1 MANDTTIRISAID
14 QTREAFRSVQGNI
27 SGLSGNL
34 KALGGVLAGVFAGFS
49 AAAVIKQTAD
59 YGKEIDRL
67 STLAG
72 MSVERFQEMA
82 YASERVGI
90 STEKLADI
98 FKDVQDKVGDFIQ
111 TGGGP
116 LADFFEKIAP
126 QMGITAD
133 QFAKLGGADAL
144 QLYVSS
150 LQKANLT
157 QAELTFYL
165 EAIASDS
172 ALLLPLLQNNGAA
185 FNQLADEAR
194 KLGVVLDREA
204 IEQSREF
211 SANIERM
218 QALTA
223 SLGREMSNQ
232 LIPAFNRLAET
243 ILAVNKV
250 SKDEGDGWLMTLWK
264 MTELS
269 RLFGST
275 TQEKV
280 TQAMVEQRTQTQATT
295 QALKI
300 NNTQVRANIQTSKDM
315 ELVTQRLTERNAA
328 LVKLIT
334 ELRSPYQV
342 LNDRIKELNDAFEE
356 GGLSLEMYQ
365 TGLMKANEAYED
377 SLPKITIAKTA
388 LEQYR
393 DATRDLNKSLQDVAV
408 GGLRNLEDALLG
420 VMTGTMTVKDAFRSM
435 AVSIIQDLIRIQIQR
450 SITGPLADALGGLF
464 GGGVRTTG
472 GNLGSGLRV
481 PGMAIGGSVSAG
493 SPYVVGERGPELFV
507 PNSSGAVVAN
517 DRMGGGSPTIVQNI
531 NISTGVSQ
539 TVRTEVMSML
549 PRIMEATKAAVAD
562 QKRRG
567 GTFAKAFA

>member
-34 KALGGVLAGVFAGFS
+34 KSLGGVLAGVFAGFS
-49 AAAVIKQTAD
+49 VGAVLKETAD

-72 MSVERFQEMA
+72 VSIERFQELA
-82 YASERVGI
+82 FASERVGI

-116 LADFFEKIAP
+116 LADFFEKIGP
-126 QMGITAD
+126 QVGVTAE

-172 ALLLPLLQNNGAA
+172 ALLLPLLQNNGEA
-185 FNQLADEAR
+185 FNRLAEEAR
-194 KLGVVLDREA
+194 ALGVVLDRET

-211 SANIERM
+211 SANLERM
-218 QALTA
+218 SALTV
-223 SLGREMSNQ
+223 SLGRSISNS
-232 LIPAFNRLAET
+232 LIPSFNALFET

-250 SKDEGDGWLMTLWK
+250 SKEEGDGFLMTLWK

-280 TQAMVEQRTQTQATT
+280 AKAMVELRDTT
-295 QALKI
+295 QKTTEAMKVQ
-300 NNTQVRANIQTSKDM
+300 NTAVRANIQTSKDM
-315 ELVTQRLTERNAA
+315 ELVTQRLTERNAEIVA
-328 LVKLIT
+328 VYNATRAPVDK
-334 ELRSPYQV
+334 
-342 LNDRIKELNDAFEE
+342 LNDEISKLNRLYQEQFI
-356 GGLSLEMYQ
+356 SLEQLM
-365 TGLMKANEAYED
+365 TGTMAANEAYESSVD
-377 SLPKITIAKTA
+377 KITRNKTA

-393 DATRDLNKSLQDVAV
+393 DATQDLNKNLQDVAV

-420 VMTGTMTVKDAFRSM
+420 VMTGTMTVKDAFKSM
-435 AVSIIQDLIRIQIQR
+435 AASIIKDLIRIQIQR
-450 SITGPLADALGGLF
+450 SITGPLADAIGPLM
-464 GGGVRTTG
+464 
-472 GNLGSGLRV
+472 
-481 PGMAIGGSVSAG
+481 PGYKAIGGSVSAG
-493 SPYVVGERGPELFV
+493 SPYIVGERGPEMFV
-507 PNSSGAVVAN
+507 PNSNGAIIPN
-517 DRMGGGSPTIVQNI
+517 DRLSQEGQGGVVVNQTFQ
-531 NISTGVSQ
+531 ISTGVSQ
-539 TVRTEVMSML
+539 TVRAEIMGML
-549 PRIMEATKAAVAD
+549 PRITEITKAAVAD
-562 QKRRG
+562 SRRRG

>member
-34 KALGGVLAGVFAGFS
+34 KSLGGVLAGVFAGFS

-223 SLGREMSNQ
+223 SLGREMANQ

-243 ILAVNKV
+243 ILGINKV
-250 SKDEGDGWLMTLWK
+250 AKDEGDGWLMTLWK

-280 TQAMVEQRTQTQATT
+280 TKAMVEQRNQTKATT
-295 QALKI
+295 EALKV
-300 NNTQVRANIQTSKDM
+300 NNIQVRANIQTSKDM
-315 ELVTQRLTERNAA
+315 
-328 LVKLIT
+328 
-334 ELRSPYQV
+334 
-342 LNDRIKELNDAFEE
+342 
-356 GGLSLEMYQ
+356 
-365 TGLMKANEAYED
+365 
-377 SLPKITIAKTA
+377 
-388 LEQYR
+388 
-393 DATRDLNKSLQDVAV
+393 
-408 GGLRNLEDALLG
+408 
-420 VMTGTMTVKDAFRSM
+420 
-435 AVSIIQDLIRIQIQR
+435 
-450 SITGPLADALGGLF
+450 
-464 GGGVRTTG
+464 
-472 GNLGSGLRV
+472 
-481 PGMAIGGSVSAG
+481 
-493 SPYVVGERGPELFV
+493 
-507 PNSSGAVVAN
+507 
-517 DRMGGGSPTIVQNI
+517 
-531 NISTGVSQ
+531 
-539 TVRTEVMSML
+539 
-549 PRIMEATKAAVAD
+549 
-562 QKRRG
+562 
-567 GTFAKAFA
+567 

>member
-34 KALGGVLAGVFAGFS
+34 KSLGGVLAGVFAGFS

-223 SLGREMSNQ
+223 SLGREMANQ

-243 ILAVNKV
+243 ILGINKV
-250 SKDEGDGWLMTLWK
+250 AKDEGDGWLMTLWK

-280 TQAMVEQRTQTQATT
+280 TKAMVEQKAQTQATT
-295 QALKI
+295 QALKVH
-300 NNTQVRANIQTSKDM
+300 NTQVRANIQTSKDM
-315 ELVTQRLTERNAA
+315 ELVTQRLTERNAE
-328 LVKLIT
+328 LVAVFNATRAPVDK
-334 ELRSPYQV
+334 
-342 LNDRIKELNDAFEE
+342 LNDELSKLNRLYAEQLISME
-356 GGLSLEMYQ
+356 QLM
-365 TGLMKANEAYED
+365 TGTMAANEAYESSVD
-377 SLPKITIAKTA
+377 KITRNKTA
-388 LEQYR
+388 LEEYR
-393 DATRDLNKSLQDVAV
+393 DATQDLNKSLENVAV
-408 GGLRNLEDALLG
+408 SGLRNLEDSLLG
-420 VMTGTMTVKDAFRSM
+420 VMNGTMSVKDAFRSM
-435 AVSIIQDLIRIQIQR
+435 ATSIINDLIRIQIQR

-464 GGGVRTTG
+464 GGFGKATVPTG
-472 GNLGSGLRV
+472 K
-481 PGMAIGGSVSAG
+481 AIGGAVSRG
-493 SPYVVGERGPELFV
+493 SPYMVGERGPEMFI
-507 PNSSGAVVAN
+507 PNSSGAIVPN
-517 DRMGGGSPTIVQNI
+517 DKLGGSGQGAVIVNQTINL
-531 NISTGVSQ
+531 STGVSQ
-539 TVRTEVMSML
+539 TVRTEIMAML
-549 PRIMEATKAAVAD
+549 PRIVESTKAAVVDA
-562 QKRRG
+562 RLRG
-567 GTFAKAFA
+567 GTFAKAFS

>member
-14 QTREAFRSVQGNI
+14 QTREAFRSVQNNI
-27 SGLSGNL
+27 GGLSQNL
-34 KALGGVLAGVFAGFS
+34 KGLGTVLAGVFAGFS
-49 AAAVIKQTAD
+49 VGAVLKETAD

-72 MSVERFQEMA
+72 VSIERFQELA
-82 YASERVGI
+82 FASERVGI

-116 LADFFEKIAP
+116 LADFFEKIGP
-126 QMGITAD
+126 QVGVTAQ

-172 ALLLPLLQNNGAA
+172 ALLLPLLQNNGEA
-185 FNQLADEAR
+185 FNRLAEEAR
-194 KLGVVLDREA
+194 ALGVVLDRET

-211 SANIERM
+211 SANLERM
-218 QALTA
+218 SALTV
-223 SLGREMSNQ
+223 SLGRSISNS
-232 LIPAFNRLAET
+232 LIPSFNALFET

-250 SKDEGDGWLMTLWK
+250 SKEEGDGFLMTLWK

-280 TQAMVEQRTQTQATT
+280 AKAMVELRDTT
-295 QALKI
+295 QKTTEAMKVQ
-300 NNTQVRANIQTSKDM
+300 NTAVRANIQTSKDM
-315 ELVTQRLTERNAA
+315 ELVTQRLTERNAEIVA
-328 LVKLIT
+328 VYNATRAPVDK
-334 ELRSPYQV
+334 
-342 LNDRIKELNDAFEE
+342 LNDEISKLNRLYQEQFI
-356 GGLSLEMYQ
+356 SLEQLM
-365 TGLMKANEAYED
+365 TGTMAANEAYESSVD
-377 SLPKITIAKTA
+377 KITRNKTA
-388 LEQYR
+388 LEEYR
-393 DATRDLNKSLQDVAV
+393 DATQDLNKSLENVAV
-408 GGLRNLEDALLG
+408 SGLRNLEDSLLG
-420 VMTGTMTVKDAFRSM
+420 VMNGTMSVKDAFRSM
-435 AVSIIQDLIRIQIQR
+435 AVSIINDLIRIQIQR
-450 SITGPLADALGGLF
+450 SITGPLSDALGSLF
-464 GGGVRTTG
+464 SGGQAPVTG
-472 GNLGSGLRV
+472 K
-481 PGMAIGGSVSAG
+481 AIGGSVSAG
-493 SPYVVGERGPELFV
+493 SPYMVGERGPEMFIPNASGAIV
-507 PNSSGAVVAN
+507 PNDKLQQGQGA
-517 DRMGGGSPTIVQNI
+517 PTIVQNI

-539 TVRTEVMSML
+539 TVRTEIMSML
-549 PRIMEATKAAVAD
+549 PRITEATKAAVAD
-562 QKRRG
+562 SRRRG